1 MTNEEKINLIGQKI
15 LLLSNN
21 LDKYHYELAQLKQ
34 QLEALQ
40 QGTSKQQNIVPPVV
54 KVPEE
59 KIEIVPEVKVE
70 VPDVKVENPE
80 LKTENTST
88 PLSVTINEENKII
101 PPIQQQNIP
110 PTPPKQKSD
119 FNFEAFV
126 GGKLIT
132 IIGIII
138 LVIGLGIGV
147 KYAID
152 NEMLGPLARIVL
164 AYVAGG
170 ILLFIALRLKAN
182 YKTFS
187 AVLLSGGM
195 ASLYFTTFIAY
206 SLYGMFG
213 QIAAF
218 AIMVVF
224 TMFTVF
230 AATVY
235 NLQVIGIIGLVGAY
249 AVPMLLSDGSGRIE
263 IMFSYMVIV
272 NIGILVLSFKK
283 DWQLLNHLAFGFTW
297 LIFLSW
303 FLGKFNHEIHT
314 TLSLSFAFLFFIIF
328 YISSMS
334 YKIVKQEKFGVLDVI
349 SIVFNSFIFFGL
361 GYATLNHESTEDYLG
376 IFTVANALIHFVFAF
391 IVFKNKLLDRKLF
404 YLLIALVLSF
414 ITIAV
419 PVQLERNWVTL
430 FWATEAVLLFSI
442 GRYKAVRFYE
452 WLGYFMILF
461 SVFSLLQDW
470 GEIYKLNQYYYG
482 VNVYQNWK
490 PIFNIYLFT
499 SLFVTSAIGAMI
511 YVHYKKPISEEV
523 GKTVQVYVFIEYAM
537 AVAFFLLA
545 YFSFS
550 NEITTYYQSAF
561 ENSLIKVPSKEVWAE
576 PGAIMEIRDHS
587 ILQLQNIALII
598 YNILFFIVFS
608 ILSIY
613 KMKTPAA
620 RWTAFGINILISI
633 GFVTAGLTDI
643 NSLDNELHKESEY
656 FALNTSLTNLRY
668 VCYALFATLLYYT
681 YQVLKT
687 DTFKK
692 FTISKIYIGC
702 IVHLFIL
709 VVLSYELVYIQEIR
723 HAEYDYYRNNTVY
736 KLGFTA
742 LWGIYSFI
750 MIAFGMWKKKQIMR
764 IAAISLFGI
773 TLVKLLT
780 FDTWDL
786 STGYKVI
793 AYILLGVI
801 LLVVSFLYQKF
812 KSFIFG
818 DDNK

>member
-21 LDKYHYELAQLKQ
+21 LDKYHNELAQLKQ

-40 QGTSKQQNIVPPVV
+40 QSNPKQQNIVPPVV
-54 KVPEE
+54 KVPEV
-59 KIEIVPEVKVE
+59 KIEVVPEVKIE
-70 VPDVKVENPE
+70 TLEIQED
-80 LKTENTST
+80 TST
-88 PLSVTINEENKII
+88 TLNVTKSEEQTIT
-101 PPIQQQNIP
+101 PPVQKQHIP
-110 PTPPKQKSD
+110 PTPPKPKSD
-119 FNFEAFV
+119 FNFEAFI

-152 NEMLGPLARIVL
+152 NDMLGPLARIVL

-182 YKTFS
+182 YKAFS

-235 NLQVIGIIGLVGAY
+235 NLQIIGIIGLVGAY
-249 AVPMLLSDGSGRIE
+249 AVPMLLSDGSGKIE
-263 IMFSYMVIV
+263 VMFSYMVIV

-283 DWQLLNHLAFGFTW
+283 HWQLLNYLAFGFTW
-297 LIFLSW
+297 LIFLAW
-303 FLGKFNHEIHT
+303 FLGKFNYEIHT
-314 TLSLSFAFLFFIIF
+314 TLSLTFAFLFFIIF

-334 YKIVKQEKFGVLDVI
+334 YKIIKQEKFGVLDVI
-349 SIVFNSFIFFGL
+349 SIVSNSFIFFGL
-361 GYATLNHESTEDYLG
+361 GYATLNHEATKDYLG
-376 IFTVANALIHFVFAF
+376 IFTVVNALVHFVFAY

-419 PVQLERNWVTL
+419 PVQLEGNWVTL

-452 WLGYFMILF
+452 WLGYIMILF
-461 SVFSLLQDW
+461 SIFSLLQDW
-470 GEIYKLNQYYYG
+470 GEVYKTSSYYYEI
-482 VNVYQNWK
+482 NIYQYWK

-499 SLFVTSAIGAMI
+499 SLFVTSAVGAMI
-511 YVHYKKPISEEV
+511 FVHYKKPLTDED
-523 GKTVQVYVFIEYAM
+523 KKRFQVYMFIEYAM
-537 AVAFFLLA
+537 AISFFLLA
-545 YFSFS
+545 YFTFS
-550 NEITTYYQSAF
+550 NEITAYYQSTF
-561 ENSLIKVPSKEVWAE
+561 EESLIKVPSKEVWAE
-576 PGAIMEIRDHS
+576 PGAIMEIRDYS
-587 ILQLQNIALII
+587 ILELQNIALII
-598 YNILFFIVFS
+598 YNIFFFIVFS
-608 ILSIY
+608 VLSVY
-613 KMKTPAA
+613 KIKTPAA
-620 RWTAFGINILISI
+620 HWAAFGINILIAI
-633 GFVTAGLTDI
+633 GFVTAGLNDI
-643 NSLDNELHKESEY
+643 NSLDTQLHKESEY
-656 FALNTSLTNLRY
+656 YTLNTSLTNLRY
-668 VCYALFATLLYYT
+668 VCYALFAVLLYYT

-687 DTFKK
+687 DTFKR
-692 FTISKIYIGC
+692 FTISKIYIGF
-702 IVHLFIL
+702 IVHFFIL
-709 VVLSYELVYIQEIR
+709 IVLSYELVYIQEIR
-723 HAEYDYYRNNTVY
+723 NAEYDYYRNNTVY

-773 TLVKLLT
+773 TLIKLLT

-812 KSFIFG
+812 KGFIFG

>member
-21 LDKYHYELAQLKQ
+21 LDKYHNELAQLKQ

-40 QGTSKQQNIVPPVV
+40 QGIVSKQPIVVPPVV
-54 KVPEE
+54 KVPEQ
-59 KIEIVPEVKVE
+59 KIEITPDISTKLNVTKENPEVKIDTPV
-70 VPDVKVENPE
+70 VKVEE
-80 LKTENTST
+80 
-88 PLSVTINEENKII
+88 TIV
-101 PPIQQQNIP
+101 PPIQQQYIP
-110 PTPPKQKSD
+110 PTPPKPKSD

-132 IIGIII
+132 IIGIVI

-152 NEMLGPLARIVL
+152 NDMLGPLARIVL

-170 ILLFIALRLKAN
+170 ILLFVALRLKAN
-182 YKTFS
+182 YKAFS

-213 QIAAF
+213 QVAAF
-218 AIMVVF
+218 AIMVIF

-249 AVPMLLSDGSGRIE
+249 AVPMLLSDGSGKIE

-283 DWQLLNHLAFGFTW
+283 YWQLLNHLAFGFTW
-297 LIFLSW
+297 LIFLAW
-303 FLGKFNHEIHT
+303 FLDKFNSEIHT
-314 TLSLSFAFLFFIIF
+314 TLSLSFAFLFFIVF
-328 YISSMS
+328 YISNMS
-334 YKIVKQEKFGVLDVI
+334 YKIVKQEKFNAWDVVR
-349 SIVFNSFIFFGL
+349 IVSNSFIFFGL
-361 GYATLNHESTEDYLG
+361 GYATLNHESTKDYLG
-376 IFTVANALIHFVFAF
+376 IFTVANAVVHFVFAY

-419 PVQLERNWVTL
+419 PVQLEGNWVTL
-430 FWATEAVLLFSI
+430 FWATEAVLLFAI

-452 WLGYFMILF
+452 WLGYTMILF
-461 SVFSLLQDW
+461 SIFSLLQDW
-470 GEIYKLNQYYYG
+470 SEVYQLQKYYYNYSEIYKF
-482 VNVYQNWK
+482 WT
-490 PIFNIYLFT
+490 PIANIHFFT
-499 SLFVTSAIGAMI
+499 SILVIVAIGIMI
-511 YVHYKKPISEEV
+511 YIHRKKALTEEEQ
-523 GKTVQVYVFIEYAM
+523 KTFQAYIFIDYAM
-537 AVAFFLLA
+537 LIVFFLLS

-550 NEITTYYQSAF
+550 NEIDAYYQSLY
-561 ENSLIKVPSKEVWAE
+561 EKSLIKIPSTEAWAE
-576 PGAIMEIRDHS
+576 PGAFMEFQDYSLLS
-587 ILQLQNIALII
+587 IKAVMLWI
-598 YNILFFIVFS
+598 YNLIFFATFAFIGILKIKTHPMRWASFGLTMIMALGFI
-608 ILSIY
+608 
-613 KMKTPAA
+613 
-620 RWTAFGINILISI
+620 
-633 GFVTAGLTDI
+633 TAGLGQLD
-643 NSLDNELHKESEY
+643 SLDYELHQKSEY
-656 FALNTSLTNLRY
+656 YILNTSLTNLRY
-668 VCYALFATLLYYT
+668 VCYALFGVLLYMNYKI
-681 YQVLKT
+681 LKT
-687 DTFKK
+687 DTFQR
-692 FTISKIYIGC
+692 FTISKIYSGTI
-702 IVHLFIL
+702 IHFFIL
-709 VVLSYELVYIQEIR
+709 VVMSYELVYIQKNR
-723 HAEYDYYRNNTVY
+723 HIHDDYYNYNTVF

-742 LWGIYSFI
+742 LWGIYSFL
-750 MIAFGMWKKKQIMR
+750 MIAIGMYRKNKILR
-764 IAAISLFGI
+764 ISAISLFGI
-773 TLVKLLT
+773 TVFKLLI

-812 KSFIFG
+812 KAFIFG